1 VKKFIKK
8 IQGRFSGHHKKNK
21 GTPHTVSL
29 DTISKLDHVK
39 DILTFLQRW
48 EILSYRDYVW
58 PWDLWHQHEFSDK
71 LSVLERA
78 ELSKDPIL
86 KLIETYAVKVR
97 TQSNGI
103 ATLSDLF
110 DAINRSEFSFS
121 SLEFSYQLE
130 LLQFAYVDK
139 RWKLLETWS
148 FDVFFKSPTVT
159 EVEKQQFRA
168 QQLIFEFHIRAIYM
182 QAMPTYVNR
191 PEILNQRL
199 EKISVSSVFS
209 DFLKRSKSSV
219 NLLSAHRYALK
230 GAWDEA
236 LPLYTDIVE
245 HSEFFTPVF
254 EQAKI
259 LLLLSSDFTSEY
271 EDKFHAYKEVS
282 SIEHIYVHQKNLEH
296 ALLVSCEQS
305 YFTHYA
311 ELYCEIIGIVNA
323 DALIHFHLVNIESNT
338 DELSALFHAWEVR
351 YNVRINYSLEEN
363 NSLRKN
369 PVSHNRSG
377 ITICSRY
384 IYLPEYLEMYSAVTI
399 TDVDGWLTATID
411 AVSDFVA
418 NDVMISSWIW
428 RNNTGF
434 WRLPWGNLAGGYLSI
449 KATDAGKKYAC
460 ALSSYLIKVYQRNIP
475 QNWSIVYADQAALFL
490 LLQKFVA
497 DEKVEVGFM
506 PKGGFAQSTEQRFG
520 HRYEGKRLSMQ
531 KTIAELKEQAS
542 IIQA

>member
-1 VKKFIKK
+1 MKKLIKK
-8 IQGRFSGHHKKNK
+8 IQAGMSGPNEKNK
-21 GTPHTVSL
+21 GISHTASL
-29 DTISKLDHVK
+29 DTISKLGHVK
-39 DILTFLQRW
+39 DILMFLQSW

-58 PWDLWHQHEFSDK
+58 PWDLWHQREFSDK
-71 LSVLERA
+71 LSSLKRA
-78 ELSKDPIL
+78 EVSKDPIL

-110 DAINRSEFSFS
+110 DAIQQFEFSFS
-121 SLEFSYQLE
+121 SLEFLYQLE

-139 RWKLLETWS
+139 RWKLLEEWS
-148 FDVFFKSPTVT
+148 FDVFSQSSIVIEE
-159 EVEKQQFRA
+159 EVQQFRA
-168 QQLIFEFHIRAIYM
+168 QQLIFEFHVRAIYM
-182 QAMPTYVNR
+182 QAMPSYVNK
-191 PEILNQRL
+191 PEVLNERL
-199 EKISVSSVFS
+199 EKISTSSVFS
-209 DFLKRSKSSV
+209 EFLKLSRSSET
-219 NLLSAHRYALK
+219 LLSAHQYALK
-230 GAWDEA
+230 GAWGEA
-236 LPLYTDIVE
+236 LPLYTDIVD

-259 LLLLSSDFTSEY
+259 LLLLSDDLTREY
-271 EDKFHAYKEVS
+271 DGKFHAYKEVS
-282 SIEHIYVHQKNLEH
+282 SIEHIYVHPKKHEH

-323 DALIHFHLVNIESNT
+323 DALIHFHLVNIETNT
-338 DELSALFHAWEVR
+338 DELSALFHEWEVR

-369 PVSHNRSG
+369 PAAHNRSG

-384 IYLPEYLEMYSAVTI
+384 IYLPEYFEMYSGVTI

-411 AVSDFVA
+411 TISDFTD
-418 NDVMISSWIW
+418 NDVMISSWVW
-428 RNNTGF
+428 RKNTGF

-449 KATDAGKKYAC
+449 KATDAGKRYAC
-460 ALSSYLIKVYQRNIP
+460 ALSSYLIKIYQRNIP

-497 DEKVEVGFM
+497 DEKVTVGFM

-531 KTIAELKEQAS
+531 QTIAELKEQAS
-542 IIQA
+542 TIQA